1 MEMGIKFNDVDLTEF
16 SLNELQQLRHKVED
30 KISEWGTQ
38 EGKQYR
44 IM

>member
-1 MEMGIKFNDVDLTEF
+1 MEMCIKFNDVDLTEF
-16 SLNELQQLRHKVED
+16 SLNELHRLKLKVED